1 VNAYQPKGL
10 KVLAVNAW
18 GEPLPVIQEWQ
29 STYHL
34 PAEILVDPP
43 EAVFGLY
50 QGSGTPTSFFIDR
63 KGRIADSYAGQE
75 SYADFA
81 TRIGKI
87 L

>member
-18 GEPLPVIQEWQ
+18 GEPLPTIQEWQ
-29 STYHL
+29 NTHHL

-43 EAVFGLY
+43 QAVFALY
-50 QGSGTPTSFFIDR
+50 GGNGTPTSFFIDR
-63 KGRIADSYAGQE
+63 HGRVVYSDAGPE

-81 TRIGKI
+81 DKI
-87 L
+87 SKLL